1 MLNYLFLGVWGIVML
16 VSLKRP
22 VVGLSMFIILTLS
35 NLMQIFP
42 AIGDFH
48 LAMVTPALIFLIY
61 AMRKESSA
69 MVKTPL
75 PVILI
80 GFVVAVV
87 LSALVSGSFREGL
100 TPIIV
105 VVKNVGVCVL
115 MMIFVRRW
123 IEVRWI
129 LWATCAGAMVN
140 SVACVAGALSVGGIG
155 VAEATGLM
163 TDSNYLALN
172 IVPAMPLAIFFA
184 LQGKRYSRLFWW
196 GVLVLMSVATVAT
209 YSRSG
214 FVTAL
219 VTMAAVMWPY
229 RRRAKTY
236 MILLVVA
243 VAAAVIVPQ
252 SYHKKVASI
261 FAKEEERDRSMR
273 GRMRLSLAGLD
284 IFANHPVLGVG
295 PGNFGEAMKPYFVKA
310 SLFEVRLKHSAA
322 HNHYVEVAAETG
334 VLGIGLFMTVVVASI
349 AGVKRLRRLAHETE
363 NDFVFVLAGALLC
376 TLISLF
382 TGIAFLSA
390 EGSKMLWIGLALP
403 VCAGNAF
410 VNWRQASGVAEN
422 RNDRGFAQE
431 TSLANA
437 ASERVAVS

>member
-155 VAEATGLM
+155 VAEATGL
-163 TDSNYLALN
+163 
-172 IVPAMPLAIFFA
+172 
-184 LQGKRYSRLFWW
+184 
-196 GVLVLMSVATVAT
+196 
-209 YSRSG
+209 
-214 FVTAL
+214 
-219 VTMAAVMWPY
+219 
-229 RRRAKTY
+229 
-236 MILLVVA
+236 
-243 VAAAVIVPQ
+243 
-252 SYHKKVASI
+252 
-261 FAKEEERDRSMR
+261 
-273 GRMRLSLAGLD
+273 
-284 IFANHPVLGVG
+284 
-295 PGNFGEAMKPYFVKA
+295 
-310 SLFEVRLKHSAA
+310 
-322 HNHYVEVAAETG
+322 
-334 VLGIGLFMTVVVASI
+334 
-349 AGVKRLRRLAHETE
+349 
-363 NDFVFVLAGALLC
+363 
-376 TLISLF
+376 
-382 TGIAFLSA
+382 
-390 EGSKMLWIGLALP
+390 
-403 VCAGNAF
+403 
-410 VNWRQASGVAEN
+410 
-422 RNDRGFAQE
+422 
-431 TSLANA
+431 
-437 ASERVAVS
+437 